1 MDEVGLLEGFHAL
14 GFEEGN
20 LLGQDE
26 ITFYDN
32 NNLGG

>member
-14 GFEEGN
+14 GFEGN

-26 ITFYDN
+26 ITFYEN